1 MTNYE
6 QIKKLLYTFE
16 DNHNRHVGI
25 ETKLSSVSEDKT
37 ESQNRDVRQ
46 LVYEN
51 TRQDMD
57 IIDMDEIAHNV
68 YRLVRFPDS
77 KKEEESLASADAFV
91 ISSDN
96 IWYFIEFKNGSID
109 KADLYRKIY
118 DSVIMLLEMNII
130 PDIEFVRKNI
140 EFILVYNSEKY
151 GKIKPSPAREANFNY
166 ILRRAGQ
173 EEKLFQVE
181 KLEQYLLK
189 ETHTYTKELFNEKF
203 VKPIEIAE
211 NASESKR

>member
-96 IWYFIEFKNGSID
+96 IWYFN
-109 KADLYRKIY
+109 
-118 DSVIMLLEMNII
+118 
-130 PDIEFVRKNI
+130 
-140 EFILVYNSEKY
+140 
-151 GKIKPSPAREANFNY
+151 
-166 ILRRAGQ
+166 
-173 EEKLFQVE
+173 
-181 KLEQYLLK
+181 
-189 ETHTYTKELFNEKF
+189 
-203 VKPIEIAE
+203 
-211 NASESKR
+211 